1 MPDRP
6 AFPEKRDDKEAEDE
20 AIMTAP
26 SEETRIPNRR
36 RVRTVSG
43 NRRGLVRQTA
53 AAIAD

>member
-6 AFPEKRDDKEAEDE
+6 AFPEKRDDKEDEDE